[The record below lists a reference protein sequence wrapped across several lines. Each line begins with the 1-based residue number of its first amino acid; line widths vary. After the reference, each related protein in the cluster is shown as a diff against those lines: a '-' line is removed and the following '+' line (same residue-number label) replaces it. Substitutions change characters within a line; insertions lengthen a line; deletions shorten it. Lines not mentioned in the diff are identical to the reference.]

1 MATTS
6 LKLPDALRKRVARLS
21 KRGGVSP
28 HAFMVRAIEAAAA
41 AEEQRR
47 AFVDDALE
55 AEAEMEASGA
65 GYAMADVHAWLR
77 ARVAGKRV
85 ARPKARSW
93 R

>member
-6 LKLPDALRKRVARLS
+6 LKLPDALRKRIARLS

-28 HAFMVRAIEAAAA
+28 HAFMVRAIEVAAS

-47 AFVDDALE
+47 AFIEEALE
-55 AEAEMEASGA
+55 AEAEMEASGE
-65 GYAMADVHAWLR
+65 GYAMEDVHVWLKAR
-77 ARVAGKRV
+77 AAGKRV
-85 ARPKARSW
+85 ARPRARSW

>member
-28 HAFMVRAIEAAAA
+28 HAFMVRAIEAAAI

-55 AEAEMEASGA
+55 AEAEMEASGE
-65 GYAMADVHAWLR
+65 GYAMQDVHAWLKAR
-77 ARVAGKRV
+77 AAGRRVV
-85 ARPKARSW
+85 RPKARAW